1 MYKLI
6 VIFIL
11 ITCVL
16 LALVVLIQ
24 NSKGGGLATN
34 FAPQNRIVGA
44 RDEGNI
50 LEKAT
55 WILAVVLV
63 VLSLTASIAIPRGNA
78 SESESGLKTELSTE
92 DMNVSVNAIP
102 MQQNQPAEQVAE

>member
-24 NSKGGGLATN
+24 NSKGGGLAAN

-44 RDEGNI
+44 REEGNL

-63 VLSLTASIAIPRGNA
+63 VLSLTASIAIPRGA
-78 SESESGLKTELSTE
+78 STDSESGLKTELSTE
-92 DMNVSVNAIP
+92 NVNVQVNPIP
-102 MQQNQPAEQVAE
+102 MQQTQPTEQVAE